1 MKKFAILIIVVLM
14 TMTACSASLSPEQQ
28 AVVEATVGAMTEADL
43 DELDEVVADAGPE
56 LSSALTTL
64 EEQAGIEPVP
74 QAQAAEAA
82 PAAATASGER
92 LPATAV
98 PPQQRPRIVYFFA
111 AVPSQ
116 SGIEAGIAFYL
127 EYTTDNANRV
137 EIFGNVM
144 ENPQEGN
151 FPIYGEDPS
160 TQWVLWAAN
169 DLAWVEQNL
178 IVSHDSDVGTV
189 LSDISVN
196 TNAITLSLRDPQL
209 QDGDVV
215 NIDLNGARVLNS
227 FPTSGRHVSFPL
239 TLQSGANT
247 LTVTAQN
254 TGVSGPMVAELS
266 FSNVVGGSP
275 VQMTSA
281 LGNSQ
286 IQSMTIYAP

>member
-1 MKKFAILIIVVLM
+1 
-14 TMTACSASLSPEQQ
+14 
-28 AVVEATVGAMTEADL
+28 MTETDL
-43 DELDEVVADAGPE
+43 DELDEAVADAAPE
-56 LSSALTTL
+56 LSTALNTL

-74 QAQAAEAA
+74 QAQAQAAEAA
-82 PAAATASGER
+82 PAATTSGER

-98 PPQQRPRIVYFFA
+98 PPQQRPRIIYFFA
-111 AVPSQ
+111 AVPSKE
-116 SGIEAGIAFYL
+116 GIEAGIAFYL

-144 ENPQEGN
+144 ENPQQGS

-178 IVSHDSDVGTV
+178 IVSHDSDVGTA

-196 TNAITLSLRDPQL
+196 TNAITLALRDPQL

-215 NIDLNGARVLNS
+215 NIDLNGVRVLDRY
-227 FPTSGRHVSFPL
+227 PTSGRHVSFPL
-239 TLQSGANT
+239 TLQSGPNT
-247 LTVTAQN
+247 LAVTAQN
-254 TGVSGPMVAELS
+254 QGVSGPMVAELS
-266 FSNVVGGSP
+266 FSNVVGGSA

-281 LGNSQ
+281 LSKDQ
-286 IQSMTIYAP
+286 TQSMTIYAP